1 MKTMRRRVAQWA
13 VLAGL
18 MAMVSCEGGKQ
29 GEKAIMKEDFDVKV
43 DPGMDFYRYS
53 NGGWLS
59 RTQIPDDKTRYG
71 AFDILAEETEH
82 KVKDIVFK
90 AWNRQGDTTDVEW
103 LKLGNF
109 FASGMD
115 TATIDA
121 MGYDP
126 IKPDLENIS
135 MLAKPEDIVRQ
146 LARLCPLG
154 CRLPFYI
161 TVQEDSRD
169 VTRMALSIY
178 QSGLGMPDRDYYLDS
193 GADNE
198 RLRGAYRTM
207 LENFLRVQ
215 GHEEAA
221 AREIVADVFAFEKR
235 LAEATMT
242 RVEQRDPIKTYNK
255 LTFEELKKLTPNFDW
270 ELYFQ
275 NMGIDVP
282 ESVIVDNPSF
292 LKLVDKELLSTPI
305 NVWKDYMALQ
315 FFTRYASV
323 LSSEIE
329 QINFDF
335 YGKALSG
342 QQAQRVRWKRVLGTT
357 QAALGEVIGR
367 EYVAEYF
374 PAESKTRMEE
384 IVGNLRAALRST
396 IQGLEWMSDTTKARA
411 IAKLDAMG
419 LKIGYPNKWKDY
431 SDMTVSRD
439 RYALN
444 VRNARIFAFNE
455 EMSKLGKP
463 VDKEEWF
470 MYPQTVN
477 AYYMPTRNEIVFP
490 AAILQPPFFYPE
502 GDDAVNYGAIGVV
515 VGHEITH
522 GFDDQGRQYNKDGNL
537 EDWWTEEDANQ
548 FKELAQL
555 VVDQYNG
562 FELEGEHVNGELTL
576 GENLADYGGLAISY
590 KALEKAAADKGH
602 SVQEPMIDGFTPQQ
616 RFFLAYSKVWR
627 NVVRPEE
634 SKRRL
639 KTDVHSPGEFRVN
652 GAVYNIPAFYEAFS
666 VAENSPYYRTPEQR
680 PTIWQ

>member
-1 MKTMRRRVAQWA
+1 MKSKSVAQWA
-13 VLAGL
+13 LVGCMAVLA
-18 MAMVSCEGGKQ
+18 SCQGGKQ
-29 GEKAIMKEDFDVKV
+29 EEKVIMNEDLDASVN
-43 DPGMDFYRYS
+43 PGMDFYRYS

-59 RTQIPDDKTRYG
+59 RTTIPDDKTRYG
-71 AFDILAEETEH
+71 AFDILAEETEK

-90 AWNRQGDTTDVEW
+90 ASNRQGDTTNLEW
-103 LKLGNF
+103 IKLGNF

-121 MGYDP
+121 MGFDP
-126 IKPDLENIS
+126 IKPDLENIATV
-135 MLAKPEDIVRQ
+135 AKPEDVIRQ

-161 TVQEDSRD
+161 SVQEDSRD
-169 VTRMALSIY
+169 VTKMALSIY

-193 GADNE
+193 SADSE
-198 RLRGAYRTM
+198 RLRAAYKTM
-207 LENFLRVQ
+207 LKSFLKVQ
-215 GHEEAA
+215 GQDEEAA
-221 AREIVADVFAFEKR
+221 NEVVEDVFAFEKR
-235 LAEATMT
+235 LAQGSMT
-242 RVEQRDPIKTYNK
+242 RVERRNPIKTYNK
-255 LTFEELKKLTPNFDW
+255 LTIEELQKLTPHFDW
-270 ELYFQ
+270 NLYFQ
-275 NMGIDVP
+275 NMGIDAP
-282 ESVIVDNPSF
+282 QTVIVDNPAF
-292 LKLVDKELLSTPI
+292 LQLVDKELEATPI
-305 NVWKDYMALQ
+305 NVWKDYMALH
-315 FFTRYASV
+315 FFTNYANV

-329 QINFDF
+329 QISFDF

-342 QQAQRVRWKRVLGTT
+342 QQVQRARWKRVLGVT
-357 QAALGEVIGR
+357 QGALGEVIGR

-374 PAESKTRMEE
+374 PAESKARMEK
-384 IVGNLRAALRST
+384 IVENLRSALRAT
-396 IQGLEWMSDTTKARA
+396 IQGLCWMSDTTKERA

-431 SDMTVSRD
+431 SDMTVARD

-444 VRNARIFAFNE
+444 VRNAQIFDFNE
-455 EMSKLGKP
+455 EMSKLGQP

-470 MYPQTVN
+470 MFPQTVN

-490 AAILQPPFFYPE
+490 AAILQPPFFYPQ

-522 GFDDQGRQYNKDGNL
+522 GFDDQGRLYNKEGNL
-537 EDWWTEEDANQ
+537 EDWWTEEDAKR

-555 VVDQYNG
+555 VVNQYSG

-576 GENLADYGGLAISY
+576 GENLADYGGLSISY
-590 KALEKAAADKGH
+590 KALEKAAADKGQ
-602 SVQEPMIDGFTPQQ
+602 SVQEPKVDGFTPQQ

-652 GAVYNIPAFYEAFS
+652 GAVYNIPAFYEAFAVS
-666 VAENSPYYRTPEQR
+666 EESPYYRKPELR